1 MKFSNL
7 LFALLVVII
16 ASSGDIRAQW
26 TQTSGPP
33 SDIRSLAV
41 NGTDIFAGTIYGA
54 YRSTDNGT
62 SWTAINTGLGI
73 PPNSMQVQAFAI
85 SGSNIFAGM
94 DAGVYLSTN
103 SGTSWTSVSSGLNYA
118 TVSALAISGG
128 NLFAGTY
135 SNGVY
140 LSTNNGTSWIA
151 VDSGLT
157 SSRVYAFC
165 VVGSALYAATDGG
178 IFVSTNSGTSWT
190 STGYSGP
197 AVTALAF
204 SDTSFFA
211 GTFGAGIYLS
221 SDTGKTWT
229 PANSGLTR
237 GNITA
242 LGISGS
248 SVFAGTDGGGIFLS
262 TNNGGGW
269 TAVNSGVN
277 AAYVHAFA
285 FSGGDVFAGTSG
297 GFFLSANNGA
307 SWTASNSGSA
317 ATYITTLASNG
328 SNMFAGTALGGIFLS
343 SDNGANWKAVDSGM
357 TSTSIITLA
366 IEGTNIFAGTND
378 AGVFLSTN
386 NGTSWTAVH
395 SGMTAVQVWTIA
407 ADSTDVFAGT
417 SGGAYHSTNNG
428 TSWTAVDNG
437 LTSTNVRAIAI
448 NDTGVFAATSGGG
461 VFRSTDKG
469 ANWTA
474 VNTGLTNS
482 HVYSL
487 VVIGSN
493 IFAGTNGGGVFRSSN
508 NGASWSAATNLP
520 SPYVNALG
528 VEDSVLFA
536 STTDISVSTDDGASW
551 TSAGG
556 VLNGSA
562 INAFT
567 FNGANVFAGTSSSA
581 VWLAP
586 LSALVP
592 PPAPTLI
599 LPLNGAVNLLTTDT
613 LVCRSVNGGIGY
625 NLNVA
630 TNTAFSPLTIYRS
643 GADTSYVVG
652 PLVPGTTYYWRM
664 QVNTAYLS
672 SQYSQVDSFTVMPL
686 PGAPVLASPASNTTN
701 ERIDTVTLR
710 WHPVLLDT
718 GYVCQVSSSPSF
730 SSLVA
735 SQDTT
740 RDTAFTVTSL
750 QHLTT
755 YYWRVL
761 AYNAVGSG
769 SFSATDSF
777 TTIVAMPSAPV
788 PASPAANAF
797 NQPTSLTLK
806 VTPGAN
812 AAGYRWQV
820 STSSTFS
827 PLVVD
832 DSTSGAG
839 DTANSVSSLQNLT
852 KYYWRVLSYNV
863 AGQSSFSSPD
873 SFTTIV
879 AAAAVPVTMSPA
891 ANATNQP
898 TSLTLKISPAANA
911 AGYHWQVSTSSTFS
925 PPVVDDSTSG
935 AGDTANTVSSL
946 QNLTKYYW
954 RVLSYNVAGQ
964 SSFSSPDSF
973 TTIVAAAAVPVTVS
987 PAANA
992 INQPTS
998 LTLKVSPAANAAG
1011 YHWQVSTNSSFSPL
1025 AVDDSTSGA
1034 GDTANTVSSLQNL
1047 TKYYWRVLAYNAA
1060 GASAFSSPD
1069 SFTTIIALP
1078 STPVAVYPA
1087 AGAVNQPVS
1096 LMLKTNSVANAAG
1109 YHWQVS
1115 TSSGFSPL
1123 VVDDSTSGA
1132 GDTANSVS
1140 SLQNST
1146 RYYWRV
1152 LAYNIAGGSSFSPA
1166 DSFSTIVASAGIPV
1180 AVSPAANAINQPTSL
1195 TLKVTPAANAAG
1207 YHWQVS
1213 TSSTFSPLAV
1223 DDSTSGAGDTANTVS
1238 SLQNLTKYYWRVLSY
1253 NVAGQSSF
1261 SSPDSFTTIVAAAAV
1276 PVTVSPAAN
1285 ATNQPTSLTLK
1296 VTPVAN
1302 AAGYHWQV
1310 STSSTF
1316 SPLAV
1321 DDSTSGAGDT
1331 ANTVSSLQNLTKY
1344 YWRVLSYNVAGQSS
1358 FSSPDSFTT
1367 IVAAPAIPVAVLPA
1381 ANATNQ
1387 PTSLTLK
1394 VTPVANAAGYHWQV
1408 STNSG
1413 FSPLVVDD
1421 STSGT
1426 GDTANSVSS
1435 LQNLTKYYWRV
1446 LSYNAAGPSSFSS
1459 PDSFTTIIA
1468 VPSVPIQVSPLSGAA
1483 NILPHLTIKIDAVAN
1498 AAGYHWQVSSNS
1510 GFPSPVVDD
1519 STTGANDTLNAVTLT
1534 AGTKYFWRVQSFD
1547 LAGASAFSSP
1557 DSFTVMAVPAVP
1569 LLASPANNA
1578 SFVRADTLVLQWHS
1592 VSGDTGY
1599 VCQISAGASFSSLV
1613 ASQDTT
1619 RDTSFTVISLQ
1630 NLTRYYWRVLAY
1642 NAAGSSSFS
1651 LPDSFTTIIAK
1662 PSTPTIASSFP
1673 TTGAP
1678 RLPTFAWNPSAR
1690 ATTYRFQLD
1699 SDSTFSTFVVDT
1711 TSPDTSVR
1719 ISDTLRANTTYF
1731 WHVSAIDTAGASP
1744 YTTLIR
1750 FTTGTATGVDQLDGI
1765 PTEYALWQNYPNP
1778 FNPTTTIRFDLKQP
1792 SNVTLKIYDII
1803 GQEVL
1808 VKDYGMMK
1816 AGRFNE
1822 VFTMSREAS
1831 GVYIYRIVAK
1841 GVDGETFVAVKKM
1854 LELK

>member
-1 MKFSNL
+1 MKCSVPIIVL
-7 LFALLVVII
+7 SLVLVVLTEE
-16 ASSGDIRAQW
+16 SRAQW

-118 TVSALAISGG
+118 DVSALAISGG

-135 SNGVY
+135 SNGVF
-140 LSTNNGTSWIA
+140 LSTDNGTSWTA
-151 VDSGLT
+151 VNSGLT
-157 SSRVYAFC
+157 SNRVYAFC
-165 VVGSALYAATDGG
+165 VVGSALYATTDGG

-242 LGISGS
+242 LSISGS

-262 TNNGGGW
+262 TNNGGSW
-269 TAVNSGVN
+269 TAVNSSVT
-277 AAYVHAFA
+277 AAYVNAFA
-285 FSGGDVFAGTSG
+285 FSGGDVYAGTSG
-297 GFFLSANNGA
+297 GFFLSANNGT
-307 SWTASNSGSA
+307 SWTPANSGST
-317 ATYITTLASNG
+317 ATDLNALASSGGNI
-328 SNMFAGTALGGIFLS
+328 FAGTALGGIFLS

-357 TSTSIITLA
+357 TSTGINTLA
-366 IEGTNIFAGTND
+366 IQGTNIFAGTND

-386 NGTSWTAVH
+386 NGTSWAAVH

-428 TSWTAVDNG
+428 TSWTAIDNG
-437 LTSTNVRAIAI
+437 LTSTFVRAIAI
-448 NDTGVFAATSGGG
+448 SDTSIFAATSGGG

-482 HVYSL
+482 YVYSL

-508 NGASWSAATNLP
+508 NGASWSAVAALP
-520 SPYVNALG
+520 SPYVNKLVA
-528 VEDSVLFA
+528 DDTILFA
-536 STTDISVSTDDGASW
+536 STTDISLSTDAGASW

-556 VLNGSA
+556 VLNGMA

-599 LPLNGAVNLLTTDT
+599 SPLNGAVNLLTTDT

-630 TNTAFSPLTIYRS
+630 TNSAFSPLTIYRS

-652 PLVPGTTYYWRM
+652 PLIPGTKYYWRM
-664 QVNTAYLS
+664 QANSAYLS
-672 SQYSQVDSFTVMPL
+672 SQYSAVDSFTVMPL
-686 PGAPVLASPASNTTN
+686 PGAPVPATPASNTTN

-710 WHPVLLDT
+710 WHPVLFDT

-740 RDTAFTVTSL
+740 RDTSFTVTSL

-788 PASPAANAF
+788 PASPAANAL

-852 KYYWRVLSYNV
+852 KYYWRVHSYNI

-879 AAAAVPVTMSPA
+879 AAAGVPVTVSPA
-891 ANATNQP
+891 ANATNLP
-898 TSLTLKISPAANA
+898 TSLTLKVGPAVNA
-911 AGYHWQVSTSSTFS
+911 AGYRWQVSTSSTFS
-925 PPVVDDSTSG
+925 PLIVDDSTSG
-935 AGDTANTVSSL
+935 AGDTANSVS
-946 QNLTKYYW
+946 
-954 RVLSYNVAGQ
+954 A
-964 SSFSSPDSF
+964 
-973 TTIVAAAAVPVTVS
+973 
-987 PAANA
+987 
-992 INQPTS
+992 
-998 LTLKVSPAANAAG
+998 
-1011 YHWQVSTNSSFSPL
+1011 
-1025 AVDDSTSGA
+1025 
-1034 GDTANTVSSLQNL
+1034 LQNL

-1060 GASAFSSPD
+1060 GPSSFSSPDSFTTIVAFAGVPVTVSPAANATNQPTSLTLKVNPAANAAGYHWQVSTSSMFSPLVVDDSTAGTGDTANTVTSLQNLTKYYWRVLAYNTAGTSAFSSPD

-1078 STPVAVYPA
+1078 STPVAVFPA

-1096 LMLKTNSVANAAG
+1096 LMLKTNSAANAAG

-1115 TSSGFSPL
+1115 TSSAFSPL

-1140 SLQNST
+1140 SLQNLT
-1146 RYYWRV
+1146 KYYWRV
-1152 LAYNIAGGSSFSPA
+1152 LAYDAAGPSSFSSP
-1166 DSFSTIVASAGIPV
+1166 DSFTTIVAAASAPAAIF
-1180 AVSPAANAINQPTSL
+1180 PAANAVNVATAP
-1195 TLKVTPAANAAG
+1195 TLKVSPAANAAG

-1213 TSSTFSPLAV
+1213 PSSTFLPLAV
-1223 DDSTSGAGDTANTVS
+1223 DDSTSGAGDTAHTVS
-1238 SLQNLTKYYWRVLSY
+1238 SLQNLTKYYWRVL
-1253 NVAGQSSF
+1253 A
-1261 SSPDSFTTIVAAAAV
+1261 
-1276 PVTVSPAAN
+1276 
-1285 ATNQPTSLTLK
+1285 
-1296 VTPVAN
+1296 
-1302 AAGYHWQV
+1302 
-1310 STSSTF
+1310 
-1316 SPLAV
+1316 
-1321 DDSTSGAGDT
+1321 
-1331 ANTVSSLQNLTKY
+1331 
-1344 YWRVLSYNVAGQSS
+1344 
-1358 FSSPDSFTT
+1358 
-1367 IVAAPAIPVAVLPA
+1367 
-1381 ANATNQ
+1381 
-1387 PTSLTLK
+1387 
-1394 VTPVANAAGYHWQV
+1394 
-1408 STNSG
+1408 
-1413 FSPLVVDD
+1413 
-1421 STSGT
+1421 
-1426 GDTANSVSS
+1426 
-1435 LQNLTKYYWRV
+1435 
-1446 LSYNAAGPSSFSS
+1446 YNAAGPSSFSS
-1459 PDSFTTIIA
+1459 PDSFTTIVA
-1468 VPSVPIQVSPLSGAA
+1468 AAGVPAAVSPAA
-1483 NILPHLTIKIDAVAN
+1483 NATNQPTSLTLKANPAAN
-1498 AAGYHWQVSSNS
+1498 AGGYHWQVSTSS
-1510 GFPSPVVDD
+1510 TFSPLVVDD
-1519 STTGANDTLNAVTLT
+1519 ST
-1534 AGTKYFWRVQSFD
+1534 AGT
-1547 LAGASAFSSP
+1547 
-1557 DSFTVMAVPAVP
+1557 
-1569 LLASPANNA
+1569 
-1578 SFVRADTLVLQWHS
+1578 
-1592 VSGDTGY
+1592 GDT
-1599 VCQISAGASFSSLV
+1599 AN
-1613 ASQDTT
+1613 
-1619 RDTSFTVISLQ
+1619 TVTSLQ
-1630 NLTRYYWRVLAY
+1630 NLTKYYWRVLAY
-1642 NAAGSSSFS
+1642 NASGPSSFS
-1651 LPDSFTTIIAK
+1651 SPDSFTTIVAV
-1662 PSTPTIASSFP
+1662 PSTPIVTSAGAS
-1673 TTGAP
+1673 TGISRRPA
-1678 RLPTFAWNPSAR
+1678 FAWRPSAN
-1690 ATTYRFQLD
+1690 ATHYRLQIG
-1699 SDSTFSTFVVDT
+1699 SDSTFSTVVADT
-1711 TSPDTSVR
+1711 TLPDTSVK
-1719 ISDTLRANTTYF
+1719 IADTLNANTTYF
-1731 WHVSAIDTAGASP
+1731 WHVSANDTAGASP
-1744 YTTLIR
+1744 YTASIR
-1750 FTTGTATGVDQLDGI
+1750 FTTGTGITGVDMLEAI
-1765 PTEYALWQNYPNP
+1765 PREYALRQNYPNP
-1778 FNPTTTIRFDLKQP
+1778 FNPTTTIRFDLKEN
-1792 SNVTLKIYDII
+1792 STVRLDIYNML
-1803 GQEVL
+1803 GQRVEELSMGQKTGGTYNTV
-1808 VKDYGMMK
+1808 V
-1816 AGRFNE
+1816 N
-1822 VFTMSREAS
+1822 MSRYAS
-1831 GVYIYRIVAK
+1831 GVYFYRIEAV
-1841 GVDGETFVAVKKM
+1841 GVSGERFVSIKKM
-1854 LELK
+1854 MLIK